1 MAIITYPLNNILYS
15 AEDAELYNSTR
26 GSGIYAKDSFGY
38 SVTGQDNVM
47 TIGTGIGWIKN
58 GDFSG
63 KVIAQKEA
71 AALDMGVA
79 DAVYPRIDAVVLQ
92 FSMLN
97 NNTALIAKQGTPAS
111 VPLPPEI
118 TRTESVYELHLFHVE
133 RPAGAVAITE
143 SNITDMRL
151 SAEHC
156 GLMADSVTSIDTT
169 AIEAQVRGLIE
180 RLEAEIR
187 GVETGTEVM
196 LRATYDPDNDG
207 MIDMAYD
214 SARIGGTP
222 ASEIPMMG
230 ALPSIPENTDINGYA
245 QVGNHACYTM
255 NTALTL
261 INTPFTTAFVLFVFD
276 GTGSNTERTQIAIS
290 RFGDIKTRN
299 TYNLGSTWSAWRY
312 PNGISSGAVLPATGE
327 DGDIF
332 LLYEE

>member
-26 GSGIYAKDSFGY
+26 GSGIYAKDSFGC
-38 SVTGQDNVM
+38 SVTGQDNVI

-97 NNTALIAKQGTPAS
+97 NATVLIAKQGTPAS
-111 VPLPPEI
+111 VPLPPEV
-118 TRTESVYELHLFHVE
+118 TRTESIYELHLFHVE

-143 SNITDMRL
+143 SDITDMRL

-169 AIEAQVRGLIE
+169 AIAAQVRGLIE
-180 RLEAEIR
+180 RLEDEIR
-187 GVETGTEVM
+187 GVEAGTEVM
-196 LRATYDPDNDG
+196 LRATYDPDDDG

-222 ASEIPMMG
+222 ASEIPIMG
-230 ALPSIPENTDINGYA
+230 ALPSIPENTDINGYV
-245 QVGNHACYTM
+245 QVGGHACQ
-255 NTALTL
+255 TAAIAQTL
-261 INTPFTTAFVLFVFD
+261 LNAPFKTAFMLFVFD
-276 GTGSNTERTQIAIS
+276 GVGSTSGRTQLAMS
-290 RFGDIKTRN
+290 RNGFIKTRYTIN
-299 TYNLGSTWSAWRY
+299 SGSTWSAWRY
-312 PNGISSGAVLPATGE
+312 PNGISSGTALPATGE

-332 LLYEE
+332 LLYED